1 MTRIVYKSNGGAIG
15 DGIRITRVSGGG
27 QRLEVLVDPVAE
39 RWSEVVLVADTS
51 APTPDPDPVP
61 VPDPVPDP
69 TPVPP
74 APTDPAPTDPAPT
87 DPNPAPTPTPTPV
100 PTPPIGGTTV
110 AVDVA
115 DLVAK
120 VSALNGPGTI
130 GIKRGHYD
138 NLVLSGIKKGGK
150 VTIIAEDRREALF
163 ERITISAST
172 DLRLE
177 GLGTVPKDVPVLNPK
192 VKNYGITALPDTARI
207 EVADAFCRGHLD
219 SANHAHWTK
228 AEWDGRALGGVFLQ
242 GADSLIAGCYAE
254 GVNFGFNLTGDR
266 STIRGAYVFGAS
278 GDAFRLAADG
288 LTAEDMLGT
297 DLIYKDDGNHPDLC
311 QGFKGTGGSTI
322 RGVHGLTL
330 RRLAGIEWT
339 VRYDNPLRV
348 AVDANNVANKT
359 PGIMQGFGY
368 HATGHTD
375 LDLEDIWIRTA
386 VSNGIHIGGV
396 TNLRGRR
403 WTVLSGDYEVRDDRY
418 PAPMQP
424 GANYDTRFPKIAVN
438 ASGAV
443 DVADT
448 LAEAYSGGL
457 TAMIVNRQDATDA
470 SYALA
475 EPAWVAAIRA
485 LAA

>member
-1 MTRIVYKSNGGAIG
+1 MSRIVYKSNGGAIG
-15 DGIRITRVSGGG
+15 DGIRVTRVSGGG

-39 RWSEVVLVADTS
+39 RWSEVALVADTP
-51 APTPDPDPVP
+51 APVPQPDPDPDPLPDPEPAPAPDPDPVP
-61 VPDPVPDP
+61 DPVPP
-69 TPVPP
+69 S
-74 APTDPAPTDPAPT
+74 
-87 DPNPAPTPTPTPV
+87 
-100 PTPPIGGTTV
+100 PPIGGTTV
-110 AVDVA
+110 AVDEA

-120 VSALNGPGTI
+120 IAAMSGPGTI
-130 GIKRGHYD
+130 GIKRGHFG
-138 NLVLSGIKKGGK
+138 NLNLAGIKKGGK
-150 VTIIAEDRREALF
+150 VVIVAEDRRESLF
-163 ERITISAST
+163 ERITISNSA

-177 GLGTVPKDVPVLNPK
+177 GLGTVPKDLPVLNPK

-207 EVADAFCRGHLD
+207 EIFDAYCRGHLD
-219 SANHAHWTK
+219 SKNHAYWTQ
-228 AEWDGRALGGVFLQ
+228 AEWGARALGGVFLQ

-339 VRYDNPLRV
+339 VRYDNPLRI

-375 LDLEDIWIRTA
+375 LDLEDIWIKTA

-403 WTVLSGDYEVRDDRY
+403 WTVLSGDYEVRADRY

-424 GANYDTRFPKIAVN
+424 GANYDTRFPKISVN
-438 ASGAV
+438 ASGVV

-485 LAA
+485 LAV

>member
-15 DGIRITRVSGGG
+15 DGIRVTRVSGGG

-39 RWSEVVLVADTS
+39 RWSEVVLVADTP
-51 APTPDPDPVP
+51 APEPQPDPDPQPTPDPDPVP
-61 VPDPVPDP
+61 DPVPD
-69 TPVPP
+69 
-74 APTDPAPTDPAPT
+74 
-87 DPNPAPTPTPTPV
+87 PTPV

-110 AVDVA
+110 ATDAA
-115 DLVAK
+115 DLMAK
-120 VSALNGPGTI
+120 IAALAGSTGPQTL
-130 GIKRGHYD
+130 GIKRGHFGP
-138 NLVLSGIKKGGK
+138 LAISGVRLGAKL
-150 VTIIAEDRREALF
+150 TIVAEDRREAIF
-163 ERITISAST
+163 ETITISGSQ
-172 DLRLE
+172 DVRLQ
-177 GLGTVPKDVPVLNPK
+177 GLGTCPRDLPVLNPK
-192 VKNYGITALPDTARI
+192 IKNYGVTALPDTARI
-207 EVADAFCRGHLD
+207 EVADALCRGHLD
-219 SANHAHWTK
+219 SANHAHWTQ
-228 AEWDGRALGGVFLQ
+228 AEWNARALGGVFLQ
-242 GADSLIAGCYAE
+242 GPDSLMEGCYAE

-288 LTAEDMLGT
+288 LTAEDLLGT
-297 DLIYKDDGNHPDLC
+297 DLVYKRDGNHPDLC
-311 QGFKGTGGSTI
+311 QGFKGLGGSTV

-339 VRYDNPLRV
+339 VRYDNPLRI
-348 AVDANNVANKT
+348 AADANNVANKT
-359 PGIMQGFGY
+359 PGIMQGFGF
-368 HATGHTD
+368 HAVGNTD

-403 WTVLSGDYEVRDDRY
+403 WTVLSGDYAVRADRY
-418 PAPMQP
+418 PAPGQP
-424 GANYDTRFPKIAVN
+424 GANYDTRFPKISVN
-438 ASGAV
+438 ASGVV

-485 LAA
+485 LAV